1 MDVNKLLDEIDDI
14 LEHSGWPIVRISDRL
29 FNLPNEFILERTE
42 QIRVSLPT
50 QLQKAEQITRDRDKI
65 VAEAEE
71 KASNI
76 ISEAAETAELSIRK
90 AQEEARQL
98 VSNHEVVRMAQQ
110 ESQRVLDQA
119 KLDAESIRHGA
130 LEYAKNVM
138 DKLNGSIS
146 DLSNHVS
153 DVQNVVQRASK
164 ELLK

>member
-14 LEHSGWPIVRISDRL
+14 LENSGWPIVRLGDRV
-29 FNLPNEFILERTE
+29 FNLPNDFILEKTE
-42 QIRVSLPT
+42 QIRISLPT
-50 QLQKAEQITRDRDKI
+50 QLQKAEQITRDREKI
-65 VAEAEE
+65 IADAEE
-71 KASNI
+71 TASQK

-110 ESQRVLDQA
+110 ESQKILDQA
-119 KLDAESIRHGA
+119 KADADAIRQGA
-130 LEYAKNVM
+130 LGYAKDVM
-138 DKLNGSIS
+138 DKLNGSIN
-146 DLSNHVS
+146 DLANHVS